1 MAKRNMRLPAFLIIS
16 LVLLQP
22 AAIAKPKAV
31 QIILKDAVVLGDTVS
46 LRVAGLPPGKQV
58 TISAEMIDRSGR
70 IWRSSASFTP
80 TNRGE
85 VDTSKQ
91 APLAGSY
98 SGVDALGLFWSMQD
112 SKEVSKDKSM
122 FDTDQATTVT
132 FRVACEGKLLA
143 EARQKRWR
151 QMPGVTSTEVREK
164 GLVATFFK
172 PQSDR
177 PRPGII
183 LLGGSEGG
191 IRWQRYMGGIL
202 ASHGYAALALA
213 YFDMEGISSTLQK
226 IPLEYCREAI
236 SWMTAHPS
244 VDSRRLAVVG
254 VSKGGE
260 LALLLGSRFP
270 QIKAVAA
277 YVPSAVVFQ
286 CTAPGF
292 PRVSSWSFEGVE
304 LPFVPYGSYER
315 FLKSRKLVD
324 LYDASLEDK
333 AAFDRA
339 VIQVEKTQGPILLIS
354 GKDDALW
361 PSAKMSDLVS
371 ARLKQNKFRYA
382 YTHVAY
388 EGAGHAIAPPGYSP
402 TADSVRFGGTPQG
415 NAHAQAEGCK
425 ELLAFLARSLKAQ

>member
-1 MAKRNMRLPAFLIIS
+1 MRLLTLLMIS
-16 LVLLQP
+16 LLLQP
-22 AAIAKPKAV
+22 ATFATPKTV
-31 QIILKDAVVLGDTVS
+31 QIILKDAVLLGDTVN
-46 LRVAGLPPGKQV
+46 LRIFGLPPDKQV

-70 IWRSSASFTP
+70 IWRSSANFISTS
-80 TNRGE
+80 RGE
-85 VDTSKQ
+85 VDVSKQ
-91 APLAGSY
+91 APLASSY
-98 SGVDALGLFWSMQD
+98 SGVDPLGLFWSMED
-112 SKEVSKDKSM
+112 TKEVSNDNSS

-132 FRVACEGKLLA
+132 FRVTIEGKLLS
-143 EARQKRWR
+143 EKRQKRWR

-172 PQSDR
+172 PEGDR

-191 IRWQRYMGGIL
+191 IGWQRNMGAIL

-213 YFDMEGISSTLQK
+213 YFGMEGVGKNLQK
-226 IPLEYCREAI
+226 IPLEYCQEAI
-236 SWMTAHPS
+236 AWMTANAS

-260 LALLLGSRFP
+260 LALLLGSLFP

-292 PRVSSWSFEGVE
+292 PRVSSWSFKGEE
-304 LPFVPYGSYER
+304 LPFVPYAASER
-315 FLKSRKLVD
+315 FTKSRKLVD
-324 LYDASLEDK
+324 LYEASLENNE
-333 AAFDRA
+333 AFDKA

-354 GKDDALW
+354 GKDDSLW
-361 PSAKMSDLVS
+361 PSTKMSDLIV
-371 ARLKQNKFRYA
+371 ARLKHNKFRYA

-388 EGAGHAIAPPGYSP
+388 DGAGHGIAPPGYVP
-402 TADSVRFGGTPQG
+402 TATTLRFGGGLQG
-415 NAHAQAEGCK
+415 NAHAQAKGWK
-425 ELLAFLARSLKAQ
+425 ELLAFLARSLKG